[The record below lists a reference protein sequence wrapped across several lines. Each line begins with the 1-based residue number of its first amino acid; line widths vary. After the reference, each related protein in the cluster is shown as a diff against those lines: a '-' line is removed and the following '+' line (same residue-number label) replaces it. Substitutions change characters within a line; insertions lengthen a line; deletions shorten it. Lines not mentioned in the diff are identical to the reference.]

1 MPVKKSGLG
10 KGLDSLIPNKNVK
23 SAKPSVKADEK
34 KAAPKEEIL
43 ETGPIM
49 VKINKVEPN
58 REQPRKDFD
67 EDALMELADSIKQF
81 GVLQPILVQ
90 KKKDYYEIIAGE
102 RRWRAAKLAGLKEVP
117 IIVKKFTE
125 QEIVEI
131 SLIENIQRENLN
143 PIEEAEGLK
152 SLIEDYNLTQEQA
165 AKRVGKSRAAIANAL
180 RLLEL
185 PDEVISLVGHKSL
198 SAGHARALLG
208 LNDKTLIPDAAKTIV
223 DHELSVRAAEELI
236 KKLNSKPEPKKND
249 PVADSYYSSLEQK
262 LTESLGHKVRISRS
276 KRRRSISI
284 SYKNS
289 DELEELIRLLGCS
302 EALEDK

>member
-1 MPVKKSGLG
+1 MPKKQALG
-10 KGLDSLIPNKNVK
+10 RGMDAIFIDNTPDSPERTDMLAVSDI
-23 SAKPSVKADEK
+23 
-34 KAAPKEEIL
+34 
-43 ETGPIM
+43 
-49 VKINKVEPN
+49 EP
-58 REQPRKDFD
+58 RRDQPRKTFD
-67 EDALMELADSIKQF
+67 PESLSSLADSIAAN
-81 GVLQPILVQ
+81 GLIQPIIVRPSESSALYSIV
-90 KKKDYYEIIAGE
+90 AGE
-102 RRWRAAKLAGLKEVP
+102 RRWRAARMAGLSEVP
-117 IIVKKFTE
+117 VVIIDADDRKAAEYALV
-125 QEIVEI
+125 
-131 SLIENIQRENLN
+131 ENIQREDLN

>member
-1 MPVKKSGLG
+1 MPKKQALG
-10 KGLDSLIPNKNVK
+10 RGMDAIFIDNTPDSPERTDKLAVSDI
-23 SAKPSVKADEK
+23 
-34 KAAPKEEIL
+34 
-43 ETGPIM
+43 
-49 VKINKVEPN
+49 EP
-58 REQPRKDFD
+58 RRDQPRKTFD
-67 EDALMELADSIKQF
+67 PESLSSLADSIAAN
-81 GVLQPILVQ
+81 GLIQPIIVRPSESSALYSIV
-90 KKKDYYEIIAGE
+90 AGE
-102 RRWRAAKLAGLKEVP
+102 RRWRAARMAGLSEVP
-117 IIVKKFTE
+117 VVIIDADDRKAAEYALV
-125 QEIVEI
+125 
-131 SLIENIQRENLN
+131 ENIQREDLN

-223 DHELSVRAAEELI
+223 DHKLSVRAAEELI

>member
-1 MPVKKSGLG
+1 MPKKQALG
-10 KGLDSLIPNKNVK
+10 RGMNAIFIDNTPDSPERTDKLAVSDI
-23 SAKPSVKADEK
+23 
-34 KAAPKEEIL
+34 
-43 ETGPIM
+43 
-49 VKINKVEPN
+49 EP
-58 REQPRKDFD
+58 RRDQPRKTFD
-67 EDALMELADSIKQF
+67 PESLSSLADSIAAN
-81 GVLQPILVQ
+81 GLIQPIIVRPSESSALYSIV
-90 KKKDYYEIIAGE
+90 AGE
-102 RRWRAAKLAGLKEVP
+102 RRWRAARMAGLSEVP
-117 IIVKKFTE
+117 VVIIDADDRKAAEYALV
-125 QEIVEI
+125 
-131 SLIENIQRENLN
+131 ENIQREDLN

>member
-1 MPVKKSGLG
+1 MPKKQALG
-10 KGLDSLIPNKNVK
+10 RGMDAIFIDNTPDSPERTDKLAVSDI
-23 SAKPSVKADEK
+23 
-34 KAAPKEEIL
+34 
-43 ETGPIM
+43 
-49 VKINKVEPN
+49 EP
-58 REQPRKDFD
+58 RRDQPRKTFD
-67 EDALMELADSIKQF
+67 PESLSSLADSIAAN
-81 GVLQPILVQ
+81 GLIQPIIVRPSESSALYSIV
-90 KKKDYYEIIAGE
+90 AGE
-102 RRWRAAKLAGLKEVP
+102 RRWRAARMAGLSEVP
-117 IIVKKFTE
+117 VVIIDADDRKAAEYALV
-125 QEIVEI
+125 
-131 SLIENIQRENLN
+131 ENIQREDLN

-276 KRRRSISI
+276 QRRRSISI

>member
-1 MPVKKSGLG
+1 MDAIVIDNTP
-10 KGLDSLIPNKNVK
+10 DSPERTDKLAVSDI
-23 SAKPSVKADEK
+23 
-34 KAAPKEEIL
+34 
-43 ETGPIM
+43 
-49 VKINKVEPN
+49 EP
-58 REQPRKDFD
+58 RRDQPRKTFD
-67 EDALMELADSIKQF
+67 PESLSSLADSIAAN
-81 GVLQPILVQ
+81 GLIQPIIVRPSESSALYSIV
-90 KKKDYYEIIAGE
+90 AGE
-102 RRWRAAKLAGLKEVP
+102 RRWRAARMAGLSEVP
-117 IIVKKFTE
+117 VVIIDADDRKAAEYALV
-125 QEIVEI
+125 
-131 SLIENIQRENLN
+131 ENIQREDLN

>member
-1 MPVKKSGLG
+1 MPKKQALG
-10 KGLDSLIPNKNVK
+10 RGMDAIFIDNTPDSPERTDKLAVSDI
-23 SAKPSVKADEK
+23 
-34 KAAPKEEIL
+34 
-43 ETGPIM
+43 
-49 VKINKVEPN
+49 EP
-58 REQPRKDFD
+58 RRDQPRKTFD
-67 EDALMELADSIKQF
+67 PESLSSLADSIAAN
-81 GVLQPILVQ
+81 GLIQPIIVRPSESSALDSIV
-90 KKKDYYEIIAGE
+90 AGE
-102 RRWRAAKLAGLKEVP
+102 RRWRAARMAGLSEVP
-117 IIVKKFTE
+117 VVIIDADDRKAAEYALV
-125 QEIVEI
+125 
-131 SLIENIQRENLN
+131 ENIQREDLN

>member
-1 MPVKKSGLG
+1 MPKKQALG
-10 KGLDSLIPNKNVK
+10 RGMDAIFIDNTPDSPERTDKLAVSDI
-23 SAKPSVKADEK
+23 
-34 KAAPKEEIL
+34 
-43 ETGPIM
+43 
-49 VKINKVEPN
+49 EP
-58 REQPRKDFD
+58 RRDQPRKTFD
-67 EDALMELADSIKQF
+67 PESLSSLADSIAAN
-81 GVLQPILVQ
+81 GLIQPIIVRPSESSALYSIV
-90 KKKDYYEIIAGE
+90 AGE
-102 RRWRAAKLAGLKEVP
+102 RRWRAARMAGLSEVP
-117 IIVKKFTE
+117 VVIIDADDRKAAEYALV
-125 QEIVEI
+125 
-131 SLIENIQRENLN
+131 ENIQREDLN
-143 PIEEAEGLK
+143 PSEEAEGLK

>member
-1 MPVKKSGLG
+1 MDAIFIDNTP
-10 KGLDSLIPNKNVK
+10 DSPERTDKLAVSDI
-23 SAKPSVKADEK
+23 
-34 KAAPKEEIL
+34 
-43 ETGPIM
+43 
-49 VKINKVEPN
+49 EP
-58 REQPRKDFD
+58 RRDQPRKTFD
-67 EDALMELADSIKQF
+67 PESLSSLADSIAAN
-81 GVLQPILVQ
+81 GLIQPIIVRPSESSALYSIV
-90 KKKDYYEIIAGE
+90 AGE
-102 RRWRAAKLAGLKEVP
+102 RRWRAARMAGLSEVP
-117 IIVKKFTE
+117 VVIIDADDRKAAEYALV
-125 QEIVEI
+125 
-131 SLIENIQRENLN
+131 ENIQREDLN

-208 LNDKTLIPDAAKTIV
+208 LNDKTLIPDTAKTIV

>member
-1 MPVKKSGLG
+1 MPKKQALG
-10 KGLDSLIPNKNVK
+10 RGMDAIFIDNTPDSPERTDKLAVSDI
-23 SAKPSVKADEK
+23 
-34 KAAPKEEIL
+34 
-43 ETGPIM
+43 
-49 VKINKVEPN
+49 EP
-58 REQPRKDFD
+58 RRDQPRKTFD
-67 EDALMELADSIKQF
+67 PESLSSLADSIAAN
-81 GVLQPILVQ
+81 GLIQPIIVRPSESSALYSIV
-90 KKKDYYEIIAGE
+90 AGE
-102 RRWRAAKLAGLKEVP
+102 RRWRAARMAGLSEVP
-117 IIVKKFTE
+117 VVIIDADDRKAAEYALV
-125 QEIVEI
+125 
-131 SLIENIQRENLN
+131 ENIQREDLN

-289 DELEELIRLLGCS
+289 DEREELIRLLGCS

>member
-1 MPVKKSGLG
+1 MPKKQALG
-10 KGLDSLIPNKNVK
+10 RGMDAIFIDNTPDSPERTDKLAVSDI
-23 SAKPSVKADEK
+23 
-34 KAAPKEEIL
+34 
-43 ETGPIM
+43 
-49 VKINKVEPN
+49 EP
-58 REQPRKDFD
+58 RRDQPRKTFD
-67 EDALMELADSIKQF
+67 PESLSSLADSIAAN
-81 GVLQPILVQ
+81 GLIQPIIVRPSESSALYSIV
-90 KKKDYYEIIAGE
+90 AGE
-102 RRWRAAKLAGLKEVP
+102 RRWRAARMAGLSEVP
-117 IIVKKFTE
+117 VVIIDADDRKAAEYALV
-125 QEIVEI
+125 
-131 SLIENIQRENLN
+131 ENIQREDLN

-223 DHELSVRAAEELI
+223 GHELSVRAAEELI

>member
-1 MPVKKSGLG
+1 MPKKQALG
-10 KGLDSLIPNKNVK
+10 RGMDAIFIDNTPDSPERTDKLAVSDI
-23 SAKPSVKADEK
+23 
-34 KAAPKEEIL
+34 
-43 ETGPIM
+43 
-49 VKINKVEPN
+49 EP
-58 REQPRKDFD
+58 RRDQPRKTFD
-67 EDALMELADSIKQF
+67 PESLSSLADSIAAN
-81 GVLQPILVQ
+81 GLIQPIIVRPSENPALYSIV
-90 KKKDYYEIIAGE
+90 AGE
-102 RRWRAAKLAGLKEVP
+102 RRWRAARMAGLSEVP
-117 IIVKKFTE
+117 VVIIDADDRKAAEYALV
-125 QEIVEI
+125 
-131 SLIENIQRENLN
+131 ENIQREDLN

-302 EALEDK
+302 EAIEDK

>member
-1 MPVKKSGLG
+1 MPKKQALG
-10 KGLDSLIPNKNVK
+10 RGMDAIFIDNTPDSPERT
-23 SAKPSVKADEK
+23 D
-34 KAAPKEEIL
+34 
-43 ETGPIM
+43 
-49 VKINKVEPN
+49 KIAVSDIEP
-58 REQPRKDFD
+58 RRDQPRKTFD
-67 EDALMELADSIKQF
+67 PESLSSLADSIAAN
-81 GVLQPILVQ
+81 GLIQPIIVRPSESSALYSIV
-90 KKKDYYEIIAGE
+90 AGE
-102 RRWRAAKLAGLKEVP
+102 RRWRAARMAGLSEVP
-117 IIVKKFTE
+117 VVIIDADDRKAAEYALV
-125 QEIVEI
+125 
-131 SLIENIQRENLN
+131 ENIQREDLN

>member
-1 MPVKKSGLG
+1 MPKKQALG
-10 KGLDSLIPNKNVK
+10 RGMDAIFIDNTPDSPERTDKLAVSDI
-23 SAKPSVKADEK
+23 
-34 KAAPKEEIL
+34 
-43 ETGPIM
+43 
-49 VKINKVEPN
+49 EP
-58 REQPRKDFD
+58 RRDQPRKTFD
-67 EDALMELADSIKQF
+67 PESLSSLADSIAAN
-81 GVLQPILVQ
+81 GLIQPIIVRPSENPALYSIV
-90 KKKDYYEIIAGE
+90 AGE
-102 RRWRAAKLAGLKEVP
+102 RRWRAARMAGLSEVP
-117 IIVKKFTE
+117 VVIIDADDRKAAEYALV
-125 QEIVEI
+125 
-131 SLIENIQRENLN
+131 ENIQREDLN

-152 SLIEDYNLTQEQA
+152 SLIEYYNLTQEQA

-223 DHELSVRAAEELI
+223 GHELSVRAAEELI

-262 LTESLGHKVRISRS
+262 LTESLGHKVWISRS

>member
-1 MPVKKSGLG
+1 MPKKQALG
-10 KGLDSLIPNKNVK
+10 RGMDAIFIDNTPDSPERTDKLAVSDI
-23 SAKPSVKADEK
+23 
-34 KAAPKEEIL
+34 
-43 ETGPIM
+43 
-49 VKINKVEPN
+49 EP
-58 REQPRKDFD
+58 RRDQPRKTFD
-67 EDALMELADSIKQF
+67 PESLSSLADSIAAN
-81 GVLQPILVQ
+81 GLIQPIIVRPSESSALYSIV
-90 KKKDYYEIIAGE
+90 AGE
-102 RRWRAAKLAGLKEVP
+102 RRWRAARMAGLSEVP
-117 IIVKKFTE
+117 VVIIDADDRKAAEYALV
-125 QEIVEI
+125 
-131 SLIENIQRENLN
+131 ENIQREDLN

-208 LNDKTLIPDAAKTIV
+208 LNDKTLIPDTAKTIV

-236 KKLNSKPEPKKND
+236 KKLNSEPEPKKND

>member
-1 MPVKKSGLG
+1 MPKKQALG
-10 KGLDSLIPNKNVK
+10 RGMDAIFIDNTPDSPERTDKLAVSDI
-23 SAKPSVKADEK
+23 
-34 KAAPKEEIL
+34 
-43 ETGPIM
+43 
-49 VKINKVEPN
+49 EP
-58 REQPRKDFD
+58 RRDQPRKTFD
-67 EDALMELADSIKQF
+67 PESLSSLADSIAAN
-81 GVLQPILVQ
+81 GLIQPIIVRPSESSALYSIV
-90 KKKDYYEIIAGE
+90 AGE
-102 RRWRAAKLAGLKEVP
+102 RRWRAARMAGLSEVP
-117 IIVKKFTE
+117 VVIIDADDRKAAEYALV
-125 QEIVEI
+125 
-131 SLIENIQRENLN
+131 ENIQREDLN

-236 KKLNSKPEPKKND
+236 KKLNSKPEQKKND
-249 PVADSYYSSLEQK
+249 PVADSYYLSLEQK

>member
-1 MPVKKSGLG
+1 MPKKQALG
-10 KGLDSLIPNKNVK
+10 RGMDAIFIDNTPDSPERTDKLAVSDI
-23 SAKPSVKADEK
+23 
-34 KAAPKEEIL
+34 
-43 ETGPIM
+43 
-49 VKINKVEPN
+49 EP
-58 REQPRKDFD
+58 RRDQPRKTLDP
-67 EDALMELADSIKQF
+67 ESLSSLADSIAAN
-81 GVLQPILVQ
+81 GLIQPIIVRPSESSALYSIV
-90 KKKDYYEIIAGE
+90 AGE
-102 RRWRAAKLAGLKEVP
+102 RRWRAARMAGLSEVP
-117 IIVKKFTE
+117 VVIIDADDRKAAEYALV
-125 QEIVEI
+125 
-131 SLIENIQRENLN
+131 ENIQREDLN

>member
-1 MPVKKSGLG
+1 MDAIFIDNTP
-10 KGLDSLIPNKNVK
+10 DSPERTDKLAVSDI
-23 SAKPSVKADEK
+23 
-34 KAAPKEEIL
+34 
-43 ETGPIM
+43 
-49 VKINKVEPN
+49 EP
-58 REQPRKDFD
+58 RRDQPRKTFD
-67 EDALMELADSIKQF
+67 PESLSSLADSIAAN
-81 GVLQPILVQ
+81 GLIQPIIVRPSESSALYSIV
-90 KKKDYYEIIAGE
+90 AGE
-102 RRWRAAKLAGLKEVP
+102 RRWRAARMAGLSEVP
-117 IIVKKFTE
+117 VVIIDADDRKAAEYALV
-125 QEIVEI
+125 
-131 SLIENIQRENLN
+131 ENIQREDLN

-262 LTESLGHKVRISRS
+262 LTESLGHKVWISRS

>member
-1 MPVKKSGLG
+1 MPKKQALG
-10 KGLDSLIPNKNVK
+10 RGMDAIFIDNTPDSPERTDKLAVSDI
-23 SAKPSVKADEK
+23 
-34 KAAPKEEIL
+34 
-43 ETGPIM
+43 
-49 VKINKVEPN
+49 EP
-58 REQPRKDFD
+58 RRDQPRKTFD
-67 EDALMELADSIKQF
+67 PESLSSLADSIAAN
-81 GVLQPILVQ
+81 GLIQPIIVRPSESSALYSIV
-90 KKKDYYEIIAGE
+90 AGE
-102 RRWRAAKLAGLKEVP
+102 RRWRAARMAGLSEVP
-117 IIVKKFTE
+117 VVIIDADDRKAAEYALV
-125 QEIVEI
+125 
-131 SLIENIQRENLN
+131 ENIQREDLN

-236 KKLNSKPEPKKND
+236 KKLNSKPDPKKND

>member
-1 MPVKKSGLG
+1 MPKKQALG
-10 KGLDSLIPNKNVK
+10 RGMDAIFIDNTPDSPERTDKLAVSDI
-23 SAKPSVKADEK
+23 
-34 KAAPKEEIL
+34 
-43 ETGPIM
+43 
-49 VKINKVEPN
+49 EP
-58 REQPRKDFD
+58 RRDQPRKTFD
-67 EDALMELADSIKQF
+67 PESLSSLADSIAAN
-81 GVLQPILVQ
+81 GLIQPIIVRPSENPALYSIV
-90 KKKDYYEIIAGE
+90 AGE
-102 RRWRAAKLAGLKEVP
+102 RRWRAARMAGLSEVP
-117 IIVKKFTE
+117 VVIIDADDRKAAEYALV
-125 QEIVEI
+125 
-131 SLIENIQRENLN
+131 ENIQREDLN

-185 PDEVISLVGHKSL
+185 PDEVITLVEHKSL

-208 LNDKTLIPDAAKTIV
+208 LNDKTLIPDAAKTMV

-236 KKLNSKPEPKKND
+236 KKLNSKPEQKKND

>member
-1 MPVKKSGLG
+1 MPKKQALG
-10 KGLDSLIPNKNVK
+10 RGMDAIFIDNTPDSPERTDKLAVSDI
-23 SAKPSVKADEK
+23 
-34 KAAPKEEIL
+34 
-43 ETGPIM
+43 
-49 VKINKVEPN
+49 EP
-58 REQPRKDFD
+58 RRDQPRKTFD
-67 EDALMELADSIKQF
+67 PESLSSLADSIAAN
-81 GVLQPILVQ
+81 GLIQPIIVRPSESSALYSIV
-90 KKKDYYEIIAGE
+90 AGE
-102 RRWRAAKLAGLKEVP
+102 RRWRAARMAGLSEVP
-117 IIVKKFTE
+117 VVIIDADDRKAAEYALV
-125 QEIVEI
+125 
-131 SLIENIQRENLN
+131 ENIQREDLN

-236 KKLNSKPEPKKND
+236 KKLNSNPEPKKTD

>member
-1 MPVKKSGLG
+1 MPKKQALG
-10 KGLDSLIPNKNVK
+10 RGMDAIFIDNTPDSPERTDKLAVSDI
-23 SAKPSVKADEK
+23 
-34 KAAPKEEIL
+34 
-43 ETGPIM
+43 
-49 VKINKVEPN
+49 EP
-58 REQPRKDFD
+58 RRDQPRKTFD
-67 EDALMELADSIKQF
+67 PESLSSLADSIAAN
-81 GVLQPILVQ
+81 GLIQPIIVRPSESSALYSIV
-90 KKKDYYEIIAGE
+90 AGE
-102 RRWRAAKLAGLKEVP
+102 RRWRAARMAGLSEVP
-117 IIVKKFTE
+117 VVIIDADDRKAAEYALV
-125 QEIVEI
+125 
-131 SLIENIQRENLN
+131 ENIQREDLN

-223 DHELSVRAAEELI
+223 DHELSVRATEELI

>member
-1 MPVKKSGLG
+1 MPKKQALG
-10 KGLDSLIPNKNVK
+10 RGMDAIFIDNTPDSPERTDKLAVSDI
-23 SAKPSVKADEK
+23 
-34 KAAPKEEIL
+34 
-43 ETGPIM
+43 
-49 VKINKVEPN
+49 EP
-58 REQPRKDFD
+58 RRDQPRKTFD
-67 EDALMELADSIKQF
+67 PESLSSLADSIAAN
-81 GVLQPILVQ
+81 GLIQPIIVRPSESSALYSIV
-90 KKKDYYEIIAGE
+90 AGE
-102 RRWRAAKLAGLKEVP
+102 RRWRAARMAGLSEVP
-117 IIVKKFTE
+117 VVIIDADDRKAAEYALV
-125 QEIVEI
+125 
-131 SLIENIQRENLN
+131 ENIQREDLN

-185 PDEVISLVGHKSL
+185 PDEVISLVGHKLL